1 LAEAAKPRARTALI
15 TGAGRR
21 IGKAI
26 ALDLASHGW
35 QVGVHYSSSR
45 AEAEDVAA
53 EIRAAGGNAI
63 ALGADLADPADAA
76 ALVPNCTAALGPP
89 TLLVNSAALFLD
101 DHIGTLDVA
110 QWDRQLAVNL
120 RAPMLLAQAFA
131 AALPPDR
138 QGVIVNIID
147 QRVWRLKPDYF
158 SYTIAKAGLFAA
170 TQTLAQALAPRIRVN
185 AIGPGPVLANIHQTP
200 SEFAQEVA
208 GTLLERATPPDE
220 IAAAVRYILDAP
232 SMTGQM
238 IALDAGQHL
247 AWSPSESSP
256 TEPPHASAP
265 PRPIA
270 SAESK
275 PLRRVFVRDLELMAS
290 VGVFEMEK
298 RYEQRLVVSL
308 DLWVID
314 DYDGHSD
321 ALSAVLDY
329 GAVVTG
335 VRAIVETGHTNLIE
349 TLAERIAAAALADA
363 RVVKAVVRLEKPDIV
378 PGCRSVGIEIT
389 RER

>member
-1 LAEAAKPRARTALI
+1 MADTADTTPGTALI

-26 ALDLASHGW
+26 ALDLARHGW
-35 QVGVHYSSSR
+35 RIGVHYASSR
-45 AEAEDVAA
+45 DAAESVAA
-53 EIRAAGGNAI
+53 EIRASGKGVAAV
-63 ALGADLADPADAA
+63 ALGADLADASAAA
-76 ALVPNCTAALGPP
+76 ALVPQCAAVLGAP

-101 DHIGTLDVA
+101 DRIETLDPA

-120 RAPMLLAQAFA
+120 RAPMLLAKAFA
-131 AALPPDR
+131 AGLPAGH
-138 QGVIVNIID
+138 QGAIINIVD
-147 QRVWRLKPDYF
+147 QRVWRLTPDYF
-158 SYTIAKAGLFAA
+158 SYTVAKAGLYAA

-185 AIGPGPVLANIHQTP
+185 AIGPGPVLANVHQTP
-200 SEFAQEVA
+200 AEFEQEVSA
-208 GTLLERATPPDE
+208 TLLERATPPAE

-238 IALDAGQHL
+238 IVLDAGQHL
-247 AWSPSESSP
+247 AVSTPRVRP
-256 TEPPHASAP
+256 IEPKPPSAP
-265 PRPIA
+265 PG
-270 SAESK
+270 SDDK

-308 DLWVID
+308 DLSVID
-314 DYDGHSD
+314 DYDGRSD

-329 GAVVTG
+329 GAVVAG

-349 TLAERIAAAALADA
+349 TLAERIAEAALADP
-363 RVVKAVVRLEKPDIV
+363 RVVSAVVRLEKPDIV

-389 RER
+389 RRR